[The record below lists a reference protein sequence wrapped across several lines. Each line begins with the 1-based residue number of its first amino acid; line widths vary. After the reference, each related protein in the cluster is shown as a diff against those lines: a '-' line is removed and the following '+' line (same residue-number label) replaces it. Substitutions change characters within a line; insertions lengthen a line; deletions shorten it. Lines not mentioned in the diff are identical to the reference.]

1 MISSYIKYLF
11 TAKDEYHIHSPF
23 VYDFYT
29 KALKGKDNDTLVRL
43 GVTTMVEIPVEK
55 LLERYLSEREEHV
68 FYYVRDIHQSKAKE
82 EAWNAICG
90 HPQVV
95 LTLDFYRFGY
105 VFYRKGM
112 EKQNF
117 VLRR

>member
-1 MISSYIKYLF
+1 MISSYFRYLF
-11 TAKDEYHIHSPF
+11 TAKDAYGIHSPF

-29 KALKGKDNDTLVRL
+29 KALKGRDNDTLVRL
-43 GVTTMVEIPVEK
+43 GITTMVEISVED
-55 LLERYLSEREEHV
+55 LLDRFLSERNEHV
-68 FYYVRDIHQSKAKE
+68 FYYVRNIHGSRAKE
-82 EAWNAICG
+82 AAWNAICG
-90 HPQVV
+90 HPGVV

-117 VLRR
+117 ILR